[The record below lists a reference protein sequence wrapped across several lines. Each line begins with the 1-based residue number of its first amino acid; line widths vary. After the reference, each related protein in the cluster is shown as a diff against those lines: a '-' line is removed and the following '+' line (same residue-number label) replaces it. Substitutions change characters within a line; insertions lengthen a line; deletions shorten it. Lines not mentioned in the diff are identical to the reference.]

1 MAQIGTD
8 EETKQEKKREWADV
22 DEPLKFVNQAGKV
35 RCEYCKGAA
44 VEAGLKVTS
53 TEVLLQDKPY
63 MTTGDNNGKI
73 NFLFEGNCLAVSNN
87 PPCKSVIQ
95 LGKWEKASDVHIDN
109 NYALIVRSTI
119 KCARSGEDIQI
130 VHSGQVAEILEKD
143 LLKNLRIKIRTKP
156 AEVCEMMVCEAI
168 YLEGGEPTVNENIQ
182 WKVMVYSGKMK
193 KDEDGNEIEE
203 SKTYKLKDVK
213 LEKSTLGKLE
223 GKPLSDKK
231 DANPEEVFKI
241 KGNKI
246 CFNVPKEWGQKEV
259 RFMASLNEGEEDLLA
274 ISQKIKVKDHIVAAF
289 FRINPDIPKKSRLND
304 IRGAEKN
311 YKNIF
316 GPVHHHQG
324 LYKTGSSFY
333 ISGSTHQDV
342 PAYVYQISE
351 NDDNTFGYRGATL
364 FDKGV
369 LNCYRHS
376 GGLQIAGDL
385 MAIGIEEYNY
395 KLVDIDDKKIKFGIL
410 GSAVYDHSV
419 VCFYKGKEEKKHLRI
434 IKDKKYLKKIKEL
447 ETGNEDKGITTEID
461 ERIVG
466 INEKKNDYASAVGI
480 VLLKQE
486 YRYIVAV
493 RGGNKAVSFYEIDEG
508 LNKIAPLQSINK
520 VGEFQN
526 LNLHLNE
533 QGEIYMF
540 GMEVGSSPDPWDPIY
555 SVTDHICKIYRVN
568 IRGEEDAKR
577 EKLPVVESA
586 WIDEKIGKIKH
597 SGHTE
602 ENKKNKLKFNCLGD
616 TSFKWASCIHMGD
629 NRENAPS
636 EDLITQDKDNGFE
649 GKFTLYVVNRE
660 VLKHRKVEK
669 NFIHCHSFR
678 EDEWQEEI

>member
-87 PPCKSVIQ
+87 PPCISVIE

-311 YKNIF
+311 YKNIL

-351 NDDNTFGYRGATL
+351 NDDNTFGYRGTTL

-369 LNCYRHS
+369 LNYYRHS

-395 KLVDIDDKKIKFGIL
+395 KIVDIDDKKIKFGIL

-434 IKDKKYLKKIKEL
+434 IRDRKYQDKVKEYGIKTGATSDILEQEL
-447 ETGNEDKGITTEID
+447 Q
-461 ERIVG
+461 VG
-466 INEKKNDYASAVGI
+466 ILEGNDYASAVGI
-480 VLLKQE
+480 IVWGNK
-486 YRYIVAV
+486 YIVAV
-493 RGGNKAVSFYEIDEG
+493 RGDKKAVSFYEIDEG
-508 LNKIAPLQSINK
+508 LNKIDPLWSTDK

-533 QGEIYMF
+533 QGDIYMF

-568 IRGEEDAKR
+568 MKDS
-577 EKLPVVESA
+577 KLESV
-586 WIDEKIGKIKH
+586 WIDEKTGLIKYLKY
-597 SGHTE
+597 TE
-602 ENKKNKLKFNCLGD
+602 EKKKNKLKFNCLGD

-629 NRENAPS
+629 NRENVYS
-636 EDLITQDKDNGFE
+636 EDLTKQDSDNGFE
-649 GKFTLYVVNRE
+649 GKFTLYVINRK
-660 VLKHRKVEK
+660 VLKHKKIEK

-678 EDEWQEEI
+678 EDEWQEEVQTKK